1 MADYLLMTGSNENL
15 ERVYRA
21 SCGDVNDWDIIWL
34 NDMRTMLARAS
45 QLTAKDPVRSC
56 RVSKVASGMDMLIHL
71 GGSRRK
77 IQDIE
82 KAVAVV
88 KAVKAQKAD
97 VVKQV
102 AEARI
107 MTTDLIAHA
116 EKFGALNDGVVD
128 AKCSQRLDDQ
138 PYVHRTA
145 RQGREGSEQVAKE
158 ETINARNEQKRNA
171 SSDGNRWTGHGTEH

>member
-21 SCGDVNDWDIIWL
+21 SRSEMNDWDINWL

-45 QLTAKDPVRSC
+45 QLTAKDPVRSY
-56 RVSKVASGMDMLIHL
+56 RVSKVASGMDLLIHL

-82 KAVAVV
+82 KAVVVV
-88 KAVKAQKAD
+88 KAGKAQKAD
-97 VVKQV
+97 VVKPI

-107 MTTDLIAHA
+107 MTIDLVAHA
-116 EKFGALNDGVVD
+116 EKLGALNDGVAD
-128 AKCSQRLDDQ
+128 AECLKDW
-138 PYVHRTA
+138 
-145 RQGREGSEQVAKE
+145 
-158 ETINARNEQKRNA
+158 TINR
-171 SSDGNRWTGHGTEH
+171 TYTEPLDKAEKDLKK